1 MPSTSDRAATRVLA
15 PGVSRREAWA
25 WAMYDFA
32 NSSYTTVVITAIFN
46 AYFVAVVAANQ
57 AWASLAWTGAL
68 AVSHVLLMIAGP
80 LVGAYADLRAN
91 KKRLLLISTVGC
103 VASTAGLALAG
114 PDTLAYTMLLL
125 VFSSFFFG
133 IGENLIAAFLP
144 ELATSDS
151 QGKLSGLGWSLG
163 YVGGLLTLG
172 LCFLYIDW
180 ASAQGQGAQQ
190 FVPVTM
196 GITAAMFGIASVPT
210 LLLLRERAQPQ
221 SQGLDAGVVRHAAL
235 RLLHT
240 LREARR
246 YTDLRRFLICMAVYQ
261 AGIQAVIAL
270 AAIYAQQ
277 VMAFS
282 TQDTVLL
289 IVVVN
294 LSAAIGAFGF
304 ACVEDR
310 IGQLVMVNF
319 VGDDVSPESDIAGL
333 IRDYNVG
340 SVLVTAS
347 NGNIVNRGDTPG
359 QLAALTNGLQERA
372 FEATARSDDA
382 REYFVPLLIATDNE
396 GDLFPFT
403 NVTQNYTAIPNNMT
417 IGATWKKEYAQ
428 KTGEIVGRELSAAGI
443 NMLLGPVVD
452 VLETPRAGGRGDI
465 GVRSFGGNPAW
476 VGMLGRAYVRGVH
489 RGSGGRMIAVAKHFP
504 GHGGSDRS
512 TDSEVPTVIKSLP
525 QLRASSVSA

>member
-15 PGVSRREAWA
+15 PGVRTREAWA

-114 PDTLAYTMLLL
+114 PDTLVYTMLLL

-180 ASAQGQGAQQ
+180 ASAQGQGPQQ
-190 FVPVTM
+190 FVPATM

-240 LREARR
+240 LSEARH
-246 YTDLRRFLICMAVYQ
+246 YTDLRRFLVCMAVYQ
-261 AGIQAVIAL
+261 AGIQAVVAL

-310 IGQLVMVNF
+310 IGHVATIALTLAGWIAMIVLVWAAQGVLAFWIGANIAGVCLGASQSAARAF
-319 VGDDVSPESDIAGL
+319 VGVLSPAGRRGEFFGLWGLAGRLAAIVGPLTYGVASWLSHGDHRLAMLITGSYFVAGL
-333 IRDYNVG
+333 LLLGGID
-340 SVLVTAS
+340 
-347 NGNIVNRGDTPG
+347 
-359 QLAALTNGLQERA
+359 
-372 FEATARSDDA
+372 TARGKRAAS
-382 REYFVPLLIATDNE
+382 
-396 GDLFPFT
+396 
-403 NVTQNYTAIPNNMT
+403 
-417 IGATWKKEYAQ
+417 
-428 KTGEIVGRELSAAGI
+428 GR
-443 NMLLGPVVD
+443 
-452 VLETPRAGGRGDI
+452 
-465 GVRSFGGNPAW
+465 
-476 VGMLGRAYVRGVH
+476 Y
-489 RGSGGRMIAVAKHFP
+489 
-504 GHGGSDRS
+504 
-512 TDSEVPTVIKSLP
+512 
-525 QLRASSVSA
+525 